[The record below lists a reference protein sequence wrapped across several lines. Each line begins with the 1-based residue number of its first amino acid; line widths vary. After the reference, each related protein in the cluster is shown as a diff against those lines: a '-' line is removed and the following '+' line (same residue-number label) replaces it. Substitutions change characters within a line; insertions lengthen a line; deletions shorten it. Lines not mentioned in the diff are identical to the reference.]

1 MRSTGSFLLL
11 LLSAGFASAQQ
22 PWTQASFDAY
32 TLKTFDGKQVEAELG
47 RLPVGESPARSK
59 QIQIAFVRLK
69 SRASQP
75 GPPIVFLMGGAGRGI
90 VMGQIPVFYRLFD
103 QLRDLSDVL
112 LLDQRGIGMAV
123 PDFEAACAPG
133 PAAPP
138 DALISAERLLEVQL
152 AAIGRCAE
160 QLRAKGIE
168 IAAYSV
174 ANRAADL
181 EALRHALG
189 ADRLILLAWS
199 AGTEVALETIR
210 RYGSH
215 IDAAVLAGT
224 VGPDNILT
232 LPSTADLQLRKIS
245 ALVATDP
252 AYKDSRDLTETVKE
266 LIRRLDT
273 NPMTFD
279 VTDVTNKQ
287 QIKVRV
293 GKTALQSAI
302 EAEISDGRALSGLP
316 AWIYALAQGDG
327 QWFQHKVESM
337 YRAAASAS
345 MLGLVLGCERGWSEE
360 RLQRV
365 RREARGAIIG
375 TDGSPLPQACAML
388 KLPPGDAHTAAVFST
403 VRTLFVTGTL
413 DAAAPPFQAEEVRF
427 GFPNS
432 SHLVVKNATH
442 DVLVIPA
449 VQTAIADF
457 LKGGHV
463 GGAGIAAAIPAFAPV
478 RQ

>member
-1 MRSTGSFLLL
+1 
-11 LLSAGFASAQQ
+11 
-22 PWTQASFDAY
+22 
-32 TLKTFDGKQVEAELG
+32 
-47 RLPVGESPARSK
+47 
-59 QIQIAFVRLK
+59 
-69 SRASQP
+69 
-75 GPPIVFLMGGAGRGI
+75 MGGAGRGI

-123 PDFEAACAPG
+123 PDFESVCTPG
-133 PAAPP
+133 LAAPP
-138 DALISAERLLEVQL
+138 DVLVSAGHLLEVQL
-152 AAIGRCAE
+152 ATIGRCAA
-160 QLRAKGIE
+160 QLKAKGIE

-181 EALRHALG
+181 EALRRALM

-232 LPSTADLQLRKIS
+232 LPSTTDLQLRKIS
-245 ALVATDP
+245 ALVAADP
-252 AYKDSRDLTETVKE
+252 AYRNSQDFSETVQE
-266 LIRRLDT
+266 LIRRLDA
-273 NPMTFD
+273 NPITVE
-279 VTDVTNKQ
+279 VTEATTKK
-287 QIKVRV
+287 QIKIRV
-293 GKTALQSAI
+293 GSITLQSAI
-302 EAEISDGRALSGLP
+302 AAEMSDGRALPGLP
-316 AWIYALAQGDG
+316 AWIYALSQGDG
-327 QWFQHKVESM
+327 QRFQRKVESM
-337 YRAAASAS
+337 YNGTASAS
-345 MLGLVLGCERGWSEE
+345 LLGLVLGCERGWSDE
-360 RLQRV
+360 RIQRV

-375 TDGSPLPQACAML
+375 TNGSPLPQACAML
-388 KLPPGDAHTAAVFST
+388 KLPSSNADTAPVLSS
-403 VRTLFVTGTL
+403 VRTLFVSGTL

-449 VQTAIADF
+449 VQTAIVSF
-457 LKGGHV
+457 LKGDRIGD
-463 GGAGIAAAIPAFAPV
+463 AIATPPPAFTPV